1 MRRIRSDFLEPG
13 LLRAARSA
21 AGYDQSELGRVAGLS
36 AETIGRI
43 ERATAKRIY
52 DVVDLGIRRAL
63 ELRGV
68 IIREDGDAIIVE
80 INRRPARPAPSTS
93 L

>member
-1 MRRIRSDFLEPG
+1 MRRIRSELLEPG

-21 AGYDQSELGRVAGLS
+21 AGYDQSELACMAGLS

-52 DVVDLGIRRAL
+52 DVADLGIRHAL

-68 IIREDGDAIIVE
+68 RIRKDGDAIIVE
-80 INRRPARPAPSTS
+80 IDRRPVRPAPSTS